1 MKPSSSEPESFIQQ
15 NSGAQERDRLSL
27 SDDDE
32 EFDAYAPP
40 TPIHG
45 TLSKWTNY
53 IHGWQH
59 RYFVLKNGT
68 LSYYRSENDLAFGC
82 RGSVSIAKALIQVRE
97 FFCCRGFVMFHI
109 KKYSI
114 RT

>member
-1 MKPSSSEPESFIQQ
+1 MLKPSSSEPESLIQQ
-15 NSGAQERDRLSL
+15 TSAAVQERDRLSL
-27 SDDDE
+27 SDEDE

-53 IHGWQH
+53 IHGWQN

-68 LSYYRSENDLAFGC
+68 LSYYKSETDLTFGC
-82 RGSVSIAKALIQVRE
+82 RGSVSIAKALIQVPE
-97 FFCCRGFVMFHI
+97 FSTIFENVGGQ
-109 KKYSI
+109 Y
-114 RT
+114 